1 VRIEDH
7 EKQAQLIVGPYYEVL
22 EPVIYLSWL
31 GGPRGPPGQRQC
43 QRMREPDEN
52 PVLILTGA
60 PGSGKTTVAR
70 SLSAKSQ
77 RAVHLESDQ
86 FFHFIQAGYV
96 EPWKPE
102 SHEQNTAVMRIVAQ
116 AAAGYA
122 NAGYF
127 TIVEGIV
134 IPRWFLQPLRE
145 SLSAAGHRVAYA
157 VLRTP
162 LVVCLERAG
171 SRASNRLSDAAVVER
186 LWHDFADLG
195 PFETHVIDSGAQA
208 ADATADALAER
219 LQGDLL
225 L

>member
-1 VRIEDH
+1 V
-7 EKQAQLIVGPYYEVL
+7 AQLL
-22 EPVIYLSWL
+22 
-31 GGPRGPPGQRQC
+31 
-43 QRMREPDEN
+43 
-52 PVLILTGA
+52 A
-60 PGSGKTTVAR
+60 
-70 SLSAKSQ
+70 AKSR
-77 RAVHLESDQ
+77 RAVHLESDR
-86 FFHFIQAGYV
+86 FFHFIQAGYI

-102 SHEQNTAVMRIVAQ
+102 SHEQNTTVMRIVAQ

-122 NAGYF
+122 NAGYL
-127 TIVEGIV
+127 TIIDGIV
-134 IPRWFLQPLRE
+134 IPRWFLRPLRD

-157 VLRTP
+157 VLRAP
-162 LVVCLERAG
+162 LAVCLERAG